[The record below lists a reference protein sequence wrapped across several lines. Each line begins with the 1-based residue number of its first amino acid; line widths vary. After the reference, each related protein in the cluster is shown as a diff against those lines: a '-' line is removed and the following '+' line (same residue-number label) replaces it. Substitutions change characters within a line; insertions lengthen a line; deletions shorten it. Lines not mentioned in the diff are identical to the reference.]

1 MIIFLV
7 LILFGLKHYLS
18 NKVAEKNQ
26 HITPTPIETARPA
39 QSYPSTKYLPKL
51 PIAETVAKLQNPLPK
66 ELFVSQHLV
75 KATAITQH
83 DKQVIITVK
92 DESSE
97 VMSIEAVQALY
108 CEDTFFNELRQTEAI
123 VDFAVQAF
131 PNVNYTVNDA
141 GQGCR

>member
-51 PIAETVAKLQNPLPK
+51 PRTYANLTEGQRSC
-66 ELFVSQHLV
+66 SQ
-75 KATAITQH
+75 I
-83 DKQVIITVK
+83 
-92 DESSE
+92 
-97 VMSIEAVQALY
+97 
-108 CEDTFFNELRQTEAI
+108 
-123 VDFAVQAF
+123 
-131 PNVNYTVNDA
+131 
-141 GQGCR
+141 